1 MWGRRDET
9 RTDAAATGVRVAA
22 GVVEVDGLTC
32 VEVEVLTGAEV
43 DGEPACV
50 KFEELFP
57 DALGHPSGCTEVEP
71 PLVCGGASGFGSACA
86 RCAASAMTIRAQ
98 PKTKT
103 RLTIIPLALTT
114 RASPSLVGD
123 FRS

>member
-1 MWGRRDET
+1 MWGGRDET

-32 VEVEVLTGAEV
+32 VEVEVLTGVEV
-43 DGEPACV
+43 
-50 KFEELFP
+50 
-57 DALGHPSGCTEVEP
+57 ALGHPSGCTEVEP